1 MSGDASTTARAR
13 ESPPDEVKILQGKLH
28 RFLVD
33 QHQVL
38 AGFAACKYTK
48 NGPGAL
54 FVFAN
59 VNLRDL
65 LVEPEEPGFDAVRAL
80 ERQLVLVWG
89 GTTSKAAPDCTLAA
103 LSTKLTDAVTRRG
116 IAGAVSEGSDR
127 ASFPVILCAG
137 VEHAPEDVRQGLR
150 PPKGSKK
157 YGESG
162 ERSGVSVMRLQ
173 YGDFRAALTHGL
185 SLNLADALD
194 VDLDVDRGVERN
206 TPTT

>member
-59 VNLRDL
+59 VNLKDL
-65 LVEPEEPGFDAVRAL
+65 LVEPRETAR
-80 ERQLVLVWG
+80 
-89 GTTSKAAPDCTLAA
+89 
-103 LSTKLTDAVTRRG
+103 
-116 IAGAVSEGSDR
+116 R
-127 ASFPVILCAG
+127 ASPSARGRVKTRLARG
-137 VEHAPEDVRQGLR
+137 P
-150 PPKGSKK
+150 
-157 YGESG
+157 
-162 ERSGVSVMRLQ
+162 RSRTSPMVGARRVLMK
-173 YGDFRAALTHGL
+173 
-185 SLNLADALD
+185 
-194 VDLDVDRGVERN
+194 
-206 TPTT
+206 

>member
-1 MSGDASTTARAR
+1 M
-13 ESPPDEVKILQGKLH
+13 
-28 RFLVD
+28 
-33 QHQVL
+33 
-38 AGFAACKYTK
+38 
-48 NGPGAL
+48 
-54 FVFAN
+54 
-59 VNLRDL
+59 
-65 LVEPEEPGFDAVRAL
+65 
-80 ERQLVLVWG
+80 
-89 GTTSKAAPDCTLAA
+89 
-103 LSTKLTDAVTRRG
+103 
-116 IAGAVSEGSDR
+116 SEGSDR

-137 VEHAPEDVRQGLR
+137 VEHAPEDVRQALR